1 MTVITRFAPS
11 PTGYLHIGSARTAL
25 FNYLFAKRY
34 GGKFLLRIE
43 DTDRARSTDCAVNA
57 IINGL
62 DWLGINHDDEIIYQF
77 ARGKRHA
84 EFAHELVKN
93 GKAYYCYMSQEE
105 LLAHRSQRE
114 AKGFRSIYRD
124 SNLASPKDIKPV
136 IRLKAPLE
144 GETVIDDLI
153 QGRVRFNNEQ
163 TDDMVLLR
171 SDGSATYMLAVVVD
185 DHDMGI
191 THIIR
196 GDDHLNN
203 ASRQTHLYQAMSWDV
218 PKFAHIPLIHGDD
231 GAKLS
236 KRHGALGVEAY
247 KEMGYLPEALCN
259 YLLRLGWSHGNDEI
273 ISQEKSIEWFDLK
286 SIGKSPSRLDFKKL
300 ANVNLHYIKNCDDHR
315 LLELIMPFFDK
326 EIDENSKTR
335 IIKALKILK
344 PRSTN
349 LVDLV
354 KNSLIFLSD
363 YHVSYSDEAKIL
375 LNNLDVSIIDKLL
388 PILKLQEA
396 WQEQELQEL
405 VKKYCHDHQLK
416 LGDIAQILR
425 IYLTGSLASPS
436 IFDIMSIIGKNE
448 SINRITIID
457 K

>member
-25 FNYLFAKRY
+25 FNYLFSKHH

-43 DTDRARSTDCAVNA
+43 DTDRARSTDEAVNA
-57 IINGL
+57 IITGL
-62 DWLGINHDDEIIYQF
+62 DWLGIKHDDEITYQF

-105 LLAHRSQRE
+105 LLANRSQRE
-114 AKGFRSIYRD
+114 TKGFRSIYRD
-124 SNLASPKDIKPV
+124 TSLQSAPKDIKPV
-136 IRLKAPLE
+136 IRLKSPLT
-144 GETVIDDLI
+144 GETVIEDLI
-153 QGRVRFNNEQ
+153 QGKVRFNNEQ
-163 TDDMVLLR
+163 ADDMVLLR
-171 SDGSATYMLAVVVD
+171 SDGTATYMLAVVVD

-203 ASRQTHLYQAMSWDV
+203 ASRQTHLYQAMSWEV

-247 KEMGYLPEALCN
+247 QEMGYLPEALCN

-273 ISQEKSIEWFDLK
+273 ISQEKAIEWFDLK
-286 SIGKSPSRLDFKKL
+286 SVGKSPSRLDFKKL
-300 ANVNLHYIKNCDDHR
+300 ANVNQHYIKNCDDQK
-315 LLELIMPFFDK
+315 LLELMIPFFAQ

-335 IIKALKILK
+335 IIKALRILK
-344 PRSTN
+344 PRATN
-349 LVDLV
+349 LVDIA
-354 KNSLIFLSD
+354 KNSLIFLKD
-363 YHVSYSDEAKIL
+363 FTVSNSDEAREVLAKIDL
-375 LNNLDVSIIDKLL
+375 SIVDKLIPTL
-388 PILKLQEA
+388 ESQEN

-405 VKKYCHDHQLK
+405 VKKYCQDHELK

-425 IYLTGSLASPS
+425 IYLTGSLISPS
-436 IFDIMSIIGKNE
+436 VFDIMSIIGKNE
-448 SINRITIID
+448 SMNRIKIN
-457 K
+457 